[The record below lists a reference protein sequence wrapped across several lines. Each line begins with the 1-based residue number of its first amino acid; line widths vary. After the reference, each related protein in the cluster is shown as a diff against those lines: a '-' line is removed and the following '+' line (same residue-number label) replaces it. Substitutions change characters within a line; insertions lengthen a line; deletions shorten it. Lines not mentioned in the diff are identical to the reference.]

1 MHSNSRYKEDTG
13 GKERRARML
22 RISFEELKGKFESIL
37 VSRGFAEENAGKAAD
52 IMAKSAADGVY
63 SHSVNRF
70 PKLVSYMDKGVI
82 NPKAVPE
89 RIAAFGSFE
98 RYEGNFALGCLN
110 AVICMD
116 RACELAKEHGIGIV
130 SIGHTN
136 HWLRAGSYGWQAA
149 DKGCVGICWTNTMPN
164 MPAWG
169 AKDRK
174 IGNNPVVMAIP
185 RSDGNHVVVDCAMS
199 QFAYGKI
206 EEARLKNQ
214 ELSVPGGYDR
224 EGHITKDPA
233 EIEQTW
239 RVLPIGYWKGSGLSI
254 ALDLMAAVLSG
265 ANSVTDI
272 GRKYEEEIGLSQV
285 FIAIDPEKFN
295 TKEFTDSILENTLS
309 DIHTSEPVKPG
320 GKVYYPGE
328 RTVLTRKENME
339 NGIPV
344 LEDVWERICAL
355 EV

>member
-1 MHSNSRYKEDTG
+1 
-13 GKERRARML
+13 ML
-22 RISFEELKGKFESIL
+22 RVSFEDLKNKFQTIL
-37 VSRGFAEENAGKAAD
+37 VSRGFTEENAGKAAD
-52 IMAKSAADGVY
+52 IMAKSAVDGVY

-82 NPKAVPE
+82 NPTAVPE
-89 RIAAFGSFE
+89 RVAAFGNFE
-98 RYEGNFALGCLN
+98 RYEGHFALGCLN

-116 RACELAKEHGIGIV
+116 RACELAKEHGVGV
-130 SIGHTN
+130 VAIGHTN

-169 AKDRK
+169 ATDRK

-185 RSDGNHVVVDCAMS
+185 KSDGNHVVVDCAMS

-206 EEARLKNQ
+206 EEARLKEK
-214 ELSVPGGYDR
+214 ELPVPGGYDR
-224 EGHITKDPA
+224 EGNITKDPR

-272 GRKYEEEIGLSQV
+272 GRNYEEEIGLSQV

-295 TKEFTDSILENTLS
+295 TKELTDSILENTIG
-309 DIHTSEPVKPG
+309 DIHSSHPVKEG
-320 GKVYYPGE
+320 GSVYYPGE

-339 NGIPV
+339 QGIPV

-355 EV
+355 EK